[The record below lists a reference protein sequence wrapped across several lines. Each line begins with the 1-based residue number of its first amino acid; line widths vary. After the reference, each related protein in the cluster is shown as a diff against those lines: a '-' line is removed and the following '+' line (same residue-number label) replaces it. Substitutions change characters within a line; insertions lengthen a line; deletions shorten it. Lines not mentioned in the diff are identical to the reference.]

1 MSTFPYR
8 LRHNTVI
15 RIRCDW
21 DLWKLRRV
29 ITEWLVVDDVD
40 VYVVPPS
47 HEALCARPEA
57 FGRLIRN
64 SNSVYTR
71 ILIVDEDMR
80 IDLHRFNILLWGHFR
95 RDMIAQCPACG
106 TFNFND

>member
-21 DLWKLRRV
+21 DLRKFRRV
-29 ITEWLVVDDVD
+29 ITEWLVLDDVD

-57 FGRLIRN
+57 FGRLMRN

-71 ILIVDEDMR
+71 ILIVDDDMR

-106 TFNFND
+106 IEAL